1 MRCYTKIIALIFGSV
16 YREDMI
22 PQWIIEKKRD
32 GGVLSDGEIRDFID
46 AFTIGSVPDYQ
57 MSALAMAIYFKG
69 MTISETAALTRAM
82 LESGTRLDTR
92 HLGRP
97 TADKHSTGGM
107 GDKISLILAPLVAA
121 CGVAVPMISGRGLG
135 LTGGTL
141 DKLEAIPGYR
151 TDLSEPAFLKVVR
164 SCGCSIIGQTPRLA
178 PADRKLYALRD
189 VTGTVPSIP
198 LITASI
204 LSKKLAEDLDALV
217 LDVKCGRGAFMKTIP
232 MARRLAKTLVQVA
245 TSLGTRTSAV
255 ISAMNGPTGRAAGN
269 APEVAEAIASLRGK
283 GPADVEEL
291 TLALG
296 SRMLLLTGVCRTPSE
311 AHTRLCDVWKSGR
324 GLDVFRKMIELQHG
338 NPRVIDRPEI
348 LFKGAQRQVVKAS
361 HAGYVTSIN
370 SEDIGRACLILG
382 AGRQQTTDRVDPTA
396 GVADL
401 KQVGT
406 SVSRGEPLAVL
417 ISRSPQAFPEAVKFV
432 KRAFELQDRPPAR
445 PSKLILGACV

>member
-1 MRCYTKIIALIFGSV
+1 
-16 YREDMI
+16 MI

-32 GGVLSDGEIRDFID
+32 GGVLSDSEIREFID
-46 AFTIGSVPDYQ
+46 AFTNGTVPDYQ

-69 MTISETAALTRAM
+69 MTIAETAAMTRAM
-82 LESGTRLDTR
+82 LESGTRLNTR
-92 HLGRP
+92 TLGRP
-97 TADKHSTGGM
+97 TADKHSTGGI

-141 DKLEAIPGYR
+141 DKMEAIPGYR
-151 TDLSEPAFLKVVR
+151 TDLTEAAFLKVVNT
-164 SCGCSIIGQTPRLA
+164 CGCSIIGQTRRLA

-204 LSKKLAEDLDALV
+204 LSKKLAEDLDALM
-217 LDVKCGRGAFMKTIP
+217 LDVKCGRGAFMKTVP
-232 MARRLAKTLVQVA
+232 MARQLAKTLVQVA
-245 TSLGTRTSAV
+245 TTLGTRTSAV
-255 ISAMNGPTGRAAGN
+255 ISAMDVPNGCSAGN
-269 APEVAEAIASLRGK
+269 APEVAEAIASLK
-283 GPADVEEL
+283 GQGPSDVIEL
-291 TLALG
+291 TLTLG
-296 SRMLLLTGVCRTPSE
+296 SRILLLTRVCRTPAE
-311 AHTRLCDVWKSGR
+311 ARTHLFEVWKSGR
-324 GLDVFRKMIELQHG
+324 GLDTFRKMIELQHG
-338 NPRVIDRPEI
+338 NPRVIDRPAL
-348 LFKGAQRQVVKAS
+348 LFKGAQRQVVKS
-361 HAGYVTSIN
+361 PCAGFVSAIN

-382 AGRQQTTDRVDPTA
+382 AGRQRTTDRVDPTA

-417 ISRSPQAFPEAVKFV
+417 ISRSSRTFPEAVQFV
-432 KRAFELQDRPPAR
+432 GRAFELQDRPPAR

>member
-1 MRCYTKIIALIFGSV
+1 
-16 YREDMI
+16 MI

-32 GGVLSDGEIRDFID
+32 GGVLSDSEIREFVD
-46 AFTIGSVPDYQ
+46 AFTEGTVPDYQ

-69 MTISETAALTRAM
+69 MTIAETAALTLAM
-82 LESGTRLDTR
+82 LESGTRLDTTP
-92 HLGRP
+92 LGRP
-97 TADKHSTGGM
+97 TADKHSTGGI

-135 LTGGTL
+135 ITGGTL

-151 TDLSEPAFLKVVR
+151 TDLTEKAFLKVVNT
-164 SCGCSIIGQTPRLA
+164 CGCSIIGQTRRLA

-217 LDVKCGRGAFMKTIP
+217 LDVKCGRGAFMKTP
-232 MARRLAKTLVQVA
+232 AMARNLAKTLVQVA
-245 TSLGTRTSAV
+245 TALGTRTAAV
-255 ISAMNGPTGRAAGN
+255 ISAMDLPTGCAVGN
-269 APEVAEAIASLRGK
+269 APEVAEAIAALQGQAS
-283 GPADVEEL
+283 ADVEDL
-291 TLALG
+291 TLTLG
-296 SRMLLLTGVCRTPSE
+296 CRMLLLTRVCRTPAE
-311 AHTRLCDVWKSGR
+311 ARTRLCDAWKSGR
-324 GLDVFRKMIELQHG
+324 GLDIFRKMIELQQG
-338 NPRVIDRPEI
+338 NSRVIDRPEL
-348 LFKGAQRQVVKAS
+348 LFKGAQRQVVKAPR
-361 HAGYVTSIN
+361 AGFVTAIN

-382 AGRQQTTDRVDPTA
+382 AGRQRTTDRVDPTA

-417 ISRSPQAFPEAVKFV
+417 VSRSSHAFPEAVQFIG
-432 KRAFELQDRPPAR
+432 RAFELQDRPPAR
-445 PSKLILGACV
+445 PAKLILGACV